1 MSWINKKDFN
11 AADKVEAVT
20 ALYNK
25 LGIKQLAQ
33 REMEKYNAK
42 AFDYLNNLSLEN
54 KAQLEYIAAKLLKRN
69 V

>member
-11 AADKVEAVT
+11 AEEKVEAVT
-20 ALYNK
+20 ELYNK

-42 AFDYLNNLSLEN
+42 AFDYLNKLS
-54 KAQLEYIAAKLLKRN
+54 
-69 V
+69 